1 MTQSAQNDQSI
12 FSALR
17 ILVVIAG
24 ISVAIQQVLNA
35 NLRAH
40 VGSTWW
46 AGFTSY
52 FVGVMV
58 MLIIALTTSPITRL
72 TDALNHSSSWYT
84 WIGGLFGAIF
94 IAICI
99 LMTPKLGATTTIA
112 LIVVGQMVGSMT
124 LDHFGLF
131 GLSEQPLTMLK
142 LAGAMCLIVGVILIR
157 I

>member
-1 MTQSAQNDQSI
+1 MTNLSFLLYA
-12 FSALR
+12 F
-17 ILVVIAG
+17 LVVIAG

-40 VGSTWW
+40 IGSTWW

-72 TDALNHSSSWYT
+72 TDAFNNTSSWYT

-99 LMTPKLGATTTIA
+99 LMIPKLGATTTIV

-131 GLSEQPLTMLK
+131 GLSEQPMTMLK
-142 LAGAMCLIVGVILIR
+142 LTGATCLLLGVILIR